1 MTFPISGVETA
12 FWVPILAGFVVSVLC
27 SMGGISG
34 AFLLLPFQV
43 SVLGFV
49 SPAASSTN
57 LVYNLVGIPSGIY
70 RYFREGR
77 MLWPLATVIVLA
89 TIPGAC
95 LGVVIRIR
103 CLPDPGAF
111 KCFVGV
117 VLLYIGVRLLRDVM
131 SSFSTFHA
139 ARALP
144 STSPQGPN
152 RTQVPGPALDD
163 FAVRPLPSTW
173 SRIAFRFD
181 GETFSF
187 STVRLF
193 LLALGVGLV
202 SGTYGIGG
210 GSLTGPI
217 LVTLFHL
224 PVYTIAAAVLLGT
237 LVTSVAGIVFYHVAA
252 AHYADL
258 GLAIAPDWLLGALFG
273 IGGAVGMY
281 VGARCQKYV
290 PARIIKLIL
299 AAAVL
304 FLAVRYVTAFFC

>member
-1 MTFPISGVETA
+1 VTFPVSGVEA
-12 FWVPILAGFVVSVLC
+12 PLWVPLLAGLGVSFVN

-43 SVLGFV
+43 SVFGFV

-57 LVYNLVGIPSGIY
+57 LVFNLVGIPSGIY

-77 MLWPLATVIVLA
+77 MLWPLAAVIVLA
-89 TIPGAC
+89 TMPGTC
-95 LGVVIRIR
+95 LGVIIRIR
-103 CLPDPGAF
+103 FLPDPAAF
-111 KCFVGV
+111 KCFVGW
-117 VLLYIGVRLLRDVM
+117 VLLYIGVRLLRDVLAGP
-131 SSFSTFHA
+131 A
-139 ARALP
+139 ARQPVRDFP
-144 STSPQGPN
+144 STLPQPPGRRQTAGP
-152 RTQVPGPALDD
+152 VPRD

-173 SRIAFRFD
+173 RSVAYCFD

-187 STVRLF
+187 STIRVF
-193 LLALGVGLV
+193 FLALGVGLV
-202 SGTYGIGG
+202 SGIYGIGG

-237 LVTSVAGIVFYHVAA
+237 LVTSVAGIIFYQLAA
-252 AHYADL
+252 AHYAGM
-258 GLAIAPDWLLGALFG
+258 GLAIAPDWLLGVLFG

-281 VGARCQKYV
+281 LGARCQKFV

-299 AAAVL
+299 AAGVL
-304 FLAVRYVTAFFC
+304 FIAVRYIVAFFL